1 RKDNEIFQKRSILSQ
16 LTMSIWYSFCNIFG
30 YGVNFHVNTAAE
42 CLLTFGLYM
51 LSLIL
56 VATYTANLAS
66 YLTISK
72 SKHIIS
78 EINSYRNY
86 YPLKSQQNLY
96 DSLLAGIIDAS
107 FMDNGVSEYI
117 TNNIYCNL
125 TLVEDD
131 FEKGVFG
138 IVTPKEWLYTK
149 DLDVNILLLSESGQL
164 DYLRQKWFQK

>member
-1 RKDNEIFQKRSILSQ
+1 
-16 LTMSIWYSFCNIFG
+16 
-30 YGVNFHVNTAAE
+30 
-42 CLLTFGLYM
+42 
-51 LSLIL
+51 
-56 VATYTANLAS
+56 
-66 YLTISK
+66 
-72 SKHIIS
+72 
-78 EINSYRNY
+78 
-86 YPLKSQQNLY
+86 QNLY